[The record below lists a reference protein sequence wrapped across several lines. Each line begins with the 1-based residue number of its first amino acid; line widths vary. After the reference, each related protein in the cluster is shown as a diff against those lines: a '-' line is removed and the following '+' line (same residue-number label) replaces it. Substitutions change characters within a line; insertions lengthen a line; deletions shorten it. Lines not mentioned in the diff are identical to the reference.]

1 MEQVPQKAEKVKQDS
16 TKDSIEYSSLEVHV
30 ALSRE
35 RHEEINSRFDRVE
48 AHMDKLEA
56 KMEKGFTKIEKIIM
70 WTAGTMFF
78 TMLTILLTTV
88 FGRSIL

>member
-1 MEQVPQKAEKVKQDS
+1 MDRIPPKPAVQKAQVSPTTDALEH
-16 TKDSIEYSSLEVHV
+16 SSLEVHV

-48 AHMDKLEA
+48 AHMDKLENN
-56 KMEKGFTKIEKIIM
+56 MERGFAKIEKIIM

-78 TMLTILLTTV
+78 TLMTILL
-88 FGRSIL
+88 I